1 MRLESIDLKGW
12 VQTEAEAFESIET
25 VDVERIDEYV
35 WFDLS
40 EAVRPLGGEEAP
52 ELPQRHPF
60 LLID

>member
-1 MRLESIDLKGW
+1 MKGW
-12 VQTEAEAFESIET
+12 VQTQAEAFESIET